1 MSQPSGSSSQG
12 ARFYH
17 NGSQANDEQEVNF
30 GFKHNFASG
39 NVLQDSFV
47 NQFKY
52 PEEDDR
58 KRKDMIDFGDDFK
71 FN

>member
-17 NGSQANDEQEVNF
+17 NGSQANDEQEVNL

-39 NVLQDSFV
+39 NILQDSFV